1 MKNRI
6 KKWFSEGVEYGEA
19 PSTTAQP
26 PGISHVSVM
35 EKIAEYNRQG
45 VEAVIREDRENPE
58 SLIDIDSPYPPPLVP
73 SRTAYRD
80 PAIWKIDWREGLP
93 ESHPFYVP
101 EDRLVTLESDEYWD
115 ALEVAV
121 ALGIKHKI

>member
-6 KKWFSEGVEYGEA
+6 KKWFSEGVEYGEV
-19 PSTTAQP
+19 PTITAQP
-26 PGISHVSVM
+26 PSISHVSVM
-35 EKIAEYNRQG
+35 EKITEYNRQG
-45 VEAVIREDRENPE
+45 VEAVIREDREDPE
-58 SLIDIDSPYPPPLVP
+58 SLIDLESPYPPPLLP
-73 SRTAYRD
+73 GIAAYRD
-80 PAIWKIDWREGLP
+80 PAVWKTDWREGLP

-101 EDRLVTLESDEYWD
+101 KDQLVTLESDEYWD